1 MKTTR
6 YGIILIMTLTSLM
19 SYANAN
25 AKENKQ
31 KSDLKVLDN

>member
-6 YGIILIMTLTSLM
+6 YGIILIMALASLM
-19 SYANAN
+19 PYANAN

-31 KSDLKVLDN
+31 KSDLKVLDK